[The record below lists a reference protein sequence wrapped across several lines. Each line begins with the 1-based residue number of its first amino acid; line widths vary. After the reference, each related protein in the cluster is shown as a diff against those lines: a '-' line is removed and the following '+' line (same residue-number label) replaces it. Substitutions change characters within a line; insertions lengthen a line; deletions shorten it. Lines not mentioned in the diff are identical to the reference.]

1 MWAQRCANQ
10 SFLSGGLLVNQLSR
24 GWGLGSGEWQKLWFL
39 ALASYCVVN
48 SSHTCLQFQSI
59 NVMPLTTQ
67 LGRDAQSQLCP
78 RPGERLQHTVAPC
91 RPTQLQSPLWA
102 GLKPLL
108 WLNHSSI
115 SPCPSPFS
123 SHPKTGVAPEN
134 MLRSASC
141 MRVSGSQSLFPRDST
156 YGKRNGTLSSLS
168 LKLREWKPSVL
179 SSKFINKVD
188 QLLPLPGF
196 LMNHRTYIDK
206 LINGAFCFAL

>member
-67 LGRDAQSQLCP
+67 LGRDARSQLCP

-134 MLRSASC
+134 IPPNTC
-141 MRVSGSQSLFPRDST
+141 G
-156 YGKRNGTLSSLS
+156 
-168 LKLREWKPSVL
+168 
-179 SSKFINKVD
+179 I
-188 QLLPLPGF
+188 QLLSISESVSRESGLRLNEGGLLSYLQF
-196 LMNHRTYIDK
+196 EYLRNR
-206 LINGAFCFAL
+206 